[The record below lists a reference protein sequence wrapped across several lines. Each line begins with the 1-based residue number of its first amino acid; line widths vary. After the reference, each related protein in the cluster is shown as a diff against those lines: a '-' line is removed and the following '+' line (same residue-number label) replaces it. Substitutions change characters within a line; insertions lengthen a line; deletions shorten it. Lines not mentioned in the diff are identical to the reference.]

1 MKRIVLIAGITALA
15 VSAAGHVAHAQPMAV
30 GSPLAPD
37 QTLVEGAGVKVGEG
51 TVLHPV
57 AGAETGYVSNVFYTN
72 DAPQGA
78 GLLRLLAEFNFASLS
93 GQRMESTDPSAE
105 PTQEGDIEWHA
116 GLRVIG
122 EEYLSANDQV
132 GAQHN
137 IAGGANVHA
146 LVFPHR
152 SWRFGGDEDYIRD
165 TRPTNYESFGNL
177 NRDINNLA
185 LSLQYAP
192 LGRALSG
199 KLTYTNRIDVFESA
213 SHAFAN
219 RIQHGLALRVSWQW
233 LPITSIFGDV
243 SFGVYGGLGSD
254 SQKVSSYPFRV
265 AAGIQSALTVDTS
278 INAQVGYANGFYSTG
293 ESFNTITA
301 RTAFAWRYMPEGQLY
316 AAYMY
321 DFTDSVQANYY
332 RDHVFQ
338 IGVNHQINDRITML
352 AGIDGRLRHYA
363 TVLPS
368 IMGPPDR
375 DDQLLG
381 VAVSPR
387 YYFRDWLAA
396 TLDLSLLVDSTAYRY
411 TLAGQMIDP
420 SYTRFQLMAGVRAAW

>member
-1 MKRIVLIAGITALA
+1 MKRIVLIAGIAVLL
-15 VSAAGHVAHAQPMAV
+15 VSATTRAVRAQPMAV

-57 AGAETGYVSNVFYTN
+57 VGSETGYVSNVFYTN
-72 DAPQGA
+72 TDPRGA
-78 GLLRLLAEFNFASLS
+78 GLLRLLAELNFASLS
-93 GQRMESTDPSAE
+93 GQRMESTDPSVE
-105 PTQEGDIEWHA
+105 PTQEGDLEWHA
-116 GLRVIG
+116 GVRVIG
-122 EEYLSANDQV
+122 EEYLSGSEQV

-137 IAGGANVHA
+137 IAGGLNAHA
-146 LVFPHR
+146 IVFPHQ
-152 SWRFGGDEDYIRD
+152 SWRFGADEDYIRD

-199 KLTYTNRIDVFESA
+199 KFTYSNRIDIFEAA
-213 SHAFAN
+213 SHDFAN
-219 RIQHGLALRVSWQW
+219 RIQHGFALRVAWQW
-233 LPITSIFGDV
+233 LPITSVFGDI
-243 SFGVYGGLGSD
+243 SFGVYSGLGS
-254 SQKVSSYPFRV
+254 SSTKVSSFPFRV
-265 AAGIQSALTVDTS
+265 AAGIQSAITVDTAV
-278 INAQVGYANGFYSTG
+278 NAQIGYANGFYSTG
-293 ESFNTITA
+293 ESFNTVTG
-301 RTAFAWRYMPEGQLY
+301 RLTFAWRYLPEGQLF

-321 DFTDSVQANYY
+321 DFTDSVQANFY

-338 IGVNHQINDRITML
+338 VGINHKLSDRLIML
-352 AGIDGRLRHYA
+352 ASVDARLRHYA
-363 TVLPS
+363 SVLPS

-375 DDQLLG
+375 DDELFGL
-381 VAVSPR
+381 AVSPR

-396 TLDLSLLVDSTAYRY
+396 TLDLSALVDSTDYRY
-411 TLAGQMIDP
+411 TLAGQMVDP